1 MAEVPILGPPRCR
14 IFQSPPALAQSL
26 KRPAD
31 PEVGARAVA
40 LVQQSRVAVE
50 SRSLPWRSPFLLAA
64 AVFFSALAFP
74 LLFDPTLILQI
85 CRMLLCPTSFSL
97 ISARALAYDVASFL
111 AKHSVCD
118 FPPLLSLRGSE
129 ISLLLETV

>member
-1 MAEVPILGPPRCR
+1 L
-14 IFQSPPALAQSL
+14 
-26 KRPAD
+26 
-31 PEVGARAVA
+31 RA
-40 LVQQSRVAVE
+40 
-50 SRSLPWRSPFLLAA
+50 PFLLAA

-97 ISARALAYDVASFL
+97 ISAPALAYDAVSFL

-118 FPPLLSLRGSE
+118 FPPLLLLQGSE
-129 ISLLLETV
+129 ISLVSETV